1 MAAPLRSK
9 LAMDRAQA
17 LVRELGISSLP
28 VDPFAIALKKDIV
41 VQAKPD
47 SDEGVS
53 GMLLR
58 HGNNFGILYA
68 THIPSEGFQRFS
80 VAHEL
85 GHYCLPGHIDHVL
98 RDGVHSSRAGF
109 VSGDRYELE
118 ADQFA
123 AGLLMPATL
132 FRRAMEEEDP
142 GLSAIEALAGLC
154 RTSLTATA
162 IRYAELSRDAI
173 GVIVSTGSRVD
184 YCWLSATMS
193 SLQEFSWPT
202 KGSAVPRGT
211 ATSEFTSRA
220 ERISRAE
227 REEEEVDIQDWLGGE
242 RSISATEEVVGLGAY
257 GKTLTILTCSKLVED
272 TYKDTDQ
279 DEEDESELIERWTPR
294 FRR

>member
-85 GHYCLPGHIDHVL
+85 
-98 RDGVHSSRAGF
+98 GF